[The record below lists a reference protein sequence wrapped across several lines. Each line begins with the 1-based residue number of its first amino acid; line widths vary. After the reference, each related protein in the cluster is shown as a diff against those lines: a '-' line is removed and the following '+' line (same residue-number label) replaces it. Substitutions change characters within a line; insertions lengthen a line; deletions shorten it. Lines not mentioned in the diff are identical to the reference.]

1 MHHAVGIKRK
11 YFKRNIFMSCIIE
24 YEYEGKGLQRVYE
37 NKEWM
42 VGIKNYK
49 PENDIKNIDCLERHN
64 ETDELFVLL
73 CGTCILLYAL
83 EDITNDSFE
92 LKAISMELN
101 KVYNI
106 PKGLW
111 HNTVTQQETKL
122 ILIEAAATSQQ
133 NSNAIQLSHDQ
144 IARAKELISALQKK
158 L

>member
-1 MHHAVGIKRK
+1 
-11 YFKRNIFMSCIIE
+11 MSDLIE
-24 YEYEGKGLQRVYE
+24 YEHEGKGLQRVYE

-49 PENDIKNIDCLERHN
+49 PENDISNIDCLERHN
-64 ETDELFVLL
+64 ETDELFILL
-73 CGTCILLYAL
+73 RGTCILLCAL
-83 EDITNDSFE
+83 EDLINDSIE
-92 LKAISMELN
+92 LKAISMELD

-111 HNTVTQQETKL
+111 HNTITQQETKL
-122 ILIEAAATSQQ
+122 ILIEAASTSQQ
-133 NSNAIQLSHDQ
+133 NSNVIPLSYDQ